1 MKSITNTSAEEPFKG
16 YTLDELRYQRALVLL
31 KKEFSK
37 QQLTESFKQI
47 KANSSLATF
56 NDTKGTKSGIVG
68 KILKSLDYM
77 DYAMMGYSL
86 FKSIRKFAS
95 KFKKNKE

>member
-1 MKSITNTSAEEPFKG
+1 MKSITNTPTEQPFKG

-47 KANSSLATF
+47 KANSPLVAF
-56 NDTKGTKSGIVG
+56 NGTKGTKSSIVG

-86 FKSIRKFAS
+86 FKSIRKFTS